1 MKKHDYKIY
10 GNEKELLTYFPY
22 RDEANLDSPNYP
34 IHIESVGITKPDP
47 NYHVSR
53 NRWNI
58 FTVEYV
64 VSGEGY
70 LKYNGKNYKVKA
82 GDVYIMSP
90 DSVQRY
96 GSDPEN
102 PYEKIWI
109 NFRSGIFGEIL
120 KSFQLDEP
128 VYHCR
133 NSLQYLKSI
142 YRLKDTRHFVEDSS
156 FVCFQLLLELISNI
170 KENEMSLSRE
180 YPDFMEKA
188 LEYIDKKTPEPI
200 SIEELTHYANVS
212 AGCLINAF
220 KKYIGETPYSYQLKT
235 RLKLSKMYLT
245 NTDKGLDEIAYIC
258 RFYDA
263 FALSRSFKKYFK
275 LSPKEYRDSL
285 VKPNEA
291 DSAEEE

>member
-22 RDEANLDSPNYP
+22 RNEAHLDDPNYP

-53 NRWNI
+53 NHWNI
-58 FTVEYV
+58 YTIEYV

-70 LKYNGKNYKVKA
+70 LKYNGKNYKLRE

-90 DSVQRY
+90 NSVQRY
-96 GSDPEN
+96 GSDQDH

-109 NFRSGIFGEIL
+109 NFRSDIFDEIL
-120 KSFQLDEP
+120 KSFHLTEP
-128 VYHCR
+128 VYHCHAV
-133 NSLQYLKSI
+133 LQYLKSI
-142 YRLKDTRHFVEDSS
+142 YSLKDTRPFVEDSS
-156 FVCFQLLLELISNI
+156 FICLRLLLDLISQI
-170 KENEMSLSRE
+170 KENEMSSSRG
-180 YPDFMEKA
+180 YPDFLEKV

-200 SIEELTHYANVS
+200 SIDELTHYSNVS
-212 AGCLINAF
+212 TGCLINAF
-220 KKYIGETPYSYQLKT
+220 KKYMGETPYSYQLKT

-245 NTDKGLDEIAYIC
+245 NTNKGLDEIAYIC

-263 FALSRSFKKYFK
+263 FALSRSFKKYFGQ
-275 LSPKEYRDSL
+275 SPKEYRDSL
-285 VKPNEA
+285 TKQKA
-291 DSAEEE
+291 

>member
-1 MKKHDYKIY
+1 MKKHNYKIY

-22 RDEANLDSPNYP
+22 RDESNLDNPDYP
-34 IHIESVGITKPDP
+34 IHIESVGITKPDV

-53 NRWNI
+53 NNWNI
-58 FTVEYV
+58 YTIEYV
-64 VSGEGY
+64 ASGEGY
-70 LKYNGKNYKVKA
+70 LKYNGKNYKLRA

-90 DSVQRY
+90 NSVQRY
-96 GSDPEN
+96 GSSQEN

-109 NFRSGIFGEIL
+109 NFRSEIFGEIL
-120 KSFQLDEP
+120 NSFHLIEP

-133 NSLQYLKSI
+133 SSLQYLKDI
-142 YRLKDTRHFVEDSS
+142 YNLKDTRHFAEDSS
-156 FVCFQLLLELISNI
+156 FICFRLLLELISNI
-170 KENEMSLSRE
+170 KENEMSLAKE

-200 SIEELTHYANVS
+200 SIEELTHYSSVS

-245 NTDKGLDEIAYIC
+245 NTNKGLDEIAYIC

-263 FALSRSFKKYFK
+263 FALSRSFKKCFG

-285 VKPNEA
+285 AKSKNASSTNKE
-291 DSAEEE
+291 